1 MSFVNISAIRTA
13 DPGNIWVAKNSFRPS
28 DPFAVVLDVQ
38 VDNSVVQAGLVF
50 DATFQINNPRDDPH
64 STSWYTI
71 LDGDAYGMTSVGLG
85 LELCFFPMGNEFCNL
100 VVVQPLLGRGRP
112 YFGGRKIAG
121 HILCSRGGQH
131 TKLGSLRRI
140 VTILV
145 QSSPVKSCAAEWTRR
160 EKRMPCTTFTLDMAL
175 SHDAEA

>member
-71 LDGDAYGMTSVGLG
+71 LDGDAYGMTSVVWVWNSVSFQWGTN
-85 LELCFFPMGNEFCNL
+85 FAIWWWFNHYSDA
-100 VVVQPLLGRGRP
+100 V
-112 YFGGRKIAG
+112 G
-121 HILCSRGGQH
+121 HISGGE
-131 TKLGSLRRI
+131 KLQGIFYAQGAVNIQNSDLFAA
-140 VTILV
+140 
-145 QSSPVKSCAAEWTRR
+145 SSQFWYKVRP
-160 EKRMPCTTFTLDMAL
+160 
-175 SHDAEA
+175 